1 MSGWYTIYPY
11 DCKAM
16 TVLCDMDTDGGGWI
30 VFQRRVDGS
39 VDFYRDW
46 YSYKRGFGS
55 RLSEFW
61 LGNENIHLLS
71 FLVPNELR
79 VDLRD
84 FDNNYEFATFSSFRV
99 SGETEK
105 YTLIIGPFV
114 NGTAGDSLMEHN
126 GMMFS
131 THDNDNDWSVE
142 VSLVGHKSTDKLYI
156 LQGFPGIP
164 GATGPRGYP
173 GNVGMKGERGPPGI
187 PGKEGETGPKGAKN
201 CKELL
206 ARGIRMSGWYTIYP
220 SDCKAMTVLCD
231 MDTDGGGWIVFQRR
245 VDGSVDFFRDWYSYK
260 RGFGS
265 QLSEFWLGNENIHL
279 LSFLVPNELRVDL
292 RDFDNNYEFA
302 TFSSF
307 KIAREAETYTLIIG
321 PFVNGT
327 AGDSLMEHNG
337 MMFSTY
343 DRDNDWSP
351 ANCAEA
357 FKGAWWY
364 RDCHTSNLNGLYLRG
379 AHGSYANGINWKSSK
394 GYNYSYNMAEMKIRP
409 V

>member
-1 MSGWYTIYPY
+1 MGRTAL
-11 DCKAM
+11 K
-16 TVLCDMDTDGGGWI
+16 T
-30 VFQRRVDGS
+30 
-39 VDFYRDW
+39 
-46 YSYKRGFGS
+46 
-55 RLSEFW
+55 
-61 LGNENIHLLS
+61 LLS
-71 FLVPNELR
+71 LLC
-79 VDLRD
+79 LA
-84 FDNNYEFATFSSFRV
+84 ATV
-99 SGETEK
+99 CQAQDTC
-105 YTLIIGPFV
+105 P
-114 NGTAGDSLMEHN
+114 
-126 GMMFS
+126 
-131 THDNDNDWSVE
+131 E

-187 PGKEGETGPKGAKN
+187 PGKEGKTGPKGERGPAGHPGAKGDKGAPGATGVPGTPVEKDLEERQCKKGAKN

-231 MDTDGGGWIVFQRR
+231 MHTDGGGWIVFQRR
-245 VDGSVDFFRDWYSYK
+245 VDGSVDFFRDWNTYK

-279 LSFLVPNELRVDL
+279 LSFLVPNELRIDL

-307 KIAREAETYTLIIG
+307 KIAREAETYTLIVG

-327 AGDSLMEHNG
+327 AGDSLTTQNG

-379 AHGSYANGINWKSSK
+379 AHESYANGVNWKSSK
-394 GYNYSYNMAEMKIRP
+394 WYNYSYNMAEMKIRP